1 MSSLHTP
8 DQFKTKPA
16 RIAIGIT
23 GLLLTYVLGSR
34 ALDTASWWQYGGT
47 LLLLVL
53 SIRLIVKAFK
63 K

>member
-16 RIAIGIT
+16 RLIMGIV
-23 GLLLTYVLGSR
+23 GLALAYVLGSR

-47 LLLLVL
+47 LLLLIL
-53 SIRLIVKAFK
+53 SVRLLIKAIHE
-63 K
+63 